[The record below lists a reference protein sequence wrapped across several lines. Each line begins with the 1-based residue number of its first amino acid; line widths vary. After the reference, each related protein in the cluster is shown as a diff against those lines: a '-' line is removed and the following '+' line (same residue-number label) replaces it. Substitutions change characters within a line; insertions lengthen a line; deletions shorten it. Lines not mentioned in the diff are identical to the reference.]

1 LLSAENV
8 SVLQWNKGSQLFR
21 WEEGTIW
28 VWWLLAAGIR
38 QMSLEDYASI
48 STSVDS
54 LVIHTGV
61 RLEINVSQAILKAFV
76 NVCGDR
82 ITSIVS
88 ANRCRLHNHFH
99 LGLSLIKPGMQ
110 QQLADVVEPV
120 GIALELLILQ
130 RGDNLLK
137 FCAGQIGPSK
147 ATLST

>member
-1 LLSAENV
+1 
-8 SVLQWNKGSQLFR
+8 
-21 WEEGTIW
+21 
-28 VWWLLAAGIR
+28 
-38 QMSLEDYASI
+38 MSP
-48 STSVDS
+48 T
-54 LVIHTGV
+54 
-61 RLEINVSQAILKAFV
+61 ILKAFV

-82 ITSIVS
+82 ITPIVS

-99 LGLSLIKPGMQ
+99 LGRSLIKPGMQ

-130 RGDNLLK
+130 RGHNLLK